1 MPPIRLQKARRIRSA
16 ISNEIKK
23 EICEYIM
30 ANSNV
35 KQEEVALYFNTK
47 YNELNIDRS
56 TVSKIWQNREK
67 WMAVLSTSQTACTFR
82 HRSVQY
88 PELDK
93 ALQIWTAQAVTAGL
107 PLTDMILQQKGIEL
121 AQMLNIGENQIKFTN
136 GWVYRFKKRN
146 GLQRVKFSGE
156 ANSAPIE
163 TLPEERVRLRALL
176 AKYDKEDIYNA
187 DETGLFFRMEPN
199 QTLSTGAVAGR
210 KMDKSRVSVLFCANA
225 TGSHKIRPLSTL
237 PVIYR
242 ANSKAWMRS
251 DIFIEWLKHLDY
263 YFRTMDRRVLLL
275 IDNAGSHFNP
285 KRFKKND
292 DMDDEEIS
300 ESDDEQESKKQKKK
314 EKPAVDLTNI
324 ELVYLPPNTTAHL
337 QPMDAGIIHSFK
349 AKYKQEFCRHLIR
362 QFDSGVDH
370 VKNKLNIK
378 EAIDYIA
385 ESWNNVTPTTIQ
397 NCWIKTGILPSCD
410 DDNTDE
416 EDLDDDELENLLIN
430 LPEETADVL
439 EYFQLLDREIPTEEH
454 LTEEQIIDMVRNEEN
469 QVEESEDDDENEE
482 IPLISVKKAING
494 LETFVNYFE
503 QQEDSEFNIG
513 DLRIF
518 RKYLRVIRVREINAK
533 KQSTLDGFFDR

>member
-225 TGSHKIRPLSTL
+225 TGSHKIRPL
-237 PVIYR
+237 
-242 ANSKAWMRS
+242 
-251 DIFIEWLKHLDY
+251 LKHLDY

-397 NCWIKTGILPSCD
+397 NCWIKT
-410 DDNTDE
+410 
-416 EDLDDDELENLLIN
+416 
-430 LPEETADVL
+430 ETADVL

-494 LETFVNYFE
+494 
-503 QQEDSEFNIG
+503 
-513 DLRIF
+513 
-518 RKYLRVIRVREINAK
+518 KYLRVIRVREINAK

>member
-16 ISNEIKK
+16 ISNKIKK

-35 KQEEVALYFNTK
+35 KQGEVALYFNTK

-67 WMAVLSTSQTACTFR
+67 WMAVLSTSQTACTFC

-187 DETGLFFRMEPN
+187 NETGLFFRMEPN

-225 TGSHKIRPLSTL
+225 TGSHKIRPLVIGKSLNSRCFKNLNKSTL

-242 ANSKAWMRS
+242 ANSKA
-251 DIFIEWLKHLDY
+251 
-263 YFRTMDRRVLLL
+263 
-275 IDNAGSHFNP
+275 
-285 KRFKKND
+285 
-292 DMDDEEIS
+292 
-300 ESDDEQESKKQKKK
+300 
-314 EKPAVDLTNI
+314 
-324 ELVYLPPNTTAHL
+324 
-337 QPMDAGIIHSFK
+337 
-349 AKYKQEFCRHLIR
+349 
-362 QFDSGVDH
+362 
-370 VKNKLNIK
+370 
-378 EAIDYIA
+378 
-385 ESWNNVTPTTIQ
+385 
-397 NCWIKTGILPSCD
+397 
-410 DDNTDE
+410 
-416 EDLDDDELENLLIN
+416 
-430 LPEETADVL
+430 
-439 EYFQLLDREIPTEEH
+439 
-454 LTEEQIIDMVRNEEN
+454 
-469 QVEESEDDDENEE
+469 
-482 IPLISVKKAING
+482 
-494 LETFVNYFE
+494 
-503 QQEDSEFNIG
+503 
-513 DLRIF
+513 
-518 RKYLRVIRVREINAK
+518 
-533 KQSTLDGFFDR
+533 